1 MRLMG
6 RNAGFIAMSACN
18 ASRDVNICLIPEFKF
33 ELHGDRGLLEYSYQR
48 LKKKGT
54 LVIVVAEG
62 AGEAMLDYNVQAIGK
77 DASGNVKSQD
87 VGVIVKDELT
97 KYCKSKGM
105 DITLKYID
113 PTYMIRTVQA
123 NPHDKIMCTQLAQ
136 NAVHGAMAG
145 FSGFTVG
152 HVNNKL
158 AYIPIEE
165 LLSGKYSNRVVAD
178 SREWQRLLAS
188 TG

>member
-1 MRLMG
+1 
-6 RNAGFIAMSACN
+6 
-18 ASRDVNICLIPEFKF
+18 
-33 ELHGDRGLLEYSYQR
+33 
-48 LKKKGT
+48 
-54 LVIVVAEG
+54 
-62 AGEAMLDYNVQAIGK
+62 
-77 DASGNVKSQD
+77 
-87 VGVIVKDELT
+87 
-97 KYCKSKGM
+97 
-105 DITLKYID
+105 
-113 PTYMIRTVQA
+113 MIRTVPA

-152 HVNNKL
+152 HVNNRL

-188 TG
+188 TGQPSFLNNEEQMIQKQQQI